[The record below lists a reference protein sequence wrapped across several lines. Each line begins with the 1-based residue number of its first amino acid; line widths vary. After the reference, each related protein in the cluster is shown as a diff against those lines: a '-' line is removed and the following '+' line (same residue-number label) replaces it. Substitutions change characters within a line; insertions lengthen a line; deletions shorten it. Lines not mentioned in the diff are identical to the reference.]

1 MRKGKRRGKYL
12 VVMKREK
19 KENWVDRVFHTEPTI
34 FFPPRLIRGEK
45 MRENGIEKKKK
56 TKPPHFFYFTTFNN
70 KGIILIYSLFFHSF
84 F

>member
-45 MRENGIEKKKK
+45 MRENGIEKKKIQNHL
-56 TKPPHFFYFTTFNN
+56 TFFILLLL
-70 KGIILIYSLFFHSF
+70 IIKA
-84 F
+84 